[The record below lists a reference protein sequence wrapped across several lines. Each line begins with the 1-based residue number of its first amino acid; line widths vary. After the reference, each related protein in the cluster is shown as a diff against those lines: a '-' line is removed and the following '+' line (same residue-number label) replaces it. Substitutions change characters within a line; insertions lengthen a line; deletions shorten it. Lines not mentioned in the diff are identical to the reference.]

1 MAKIPSR
8 APNIMAG
15 ISHNAL
21 IMSLTSL
28 LI

>member
-1 MAKIPSR
+1 MANIPSR

-15 ISHNAL
+15 ISQSTL
-21 IMSLTSL
+21 IMGITSL